1 MSEEAA
7 GSSAAGGGTSP
18 TAAKSPEQSGD
29 ALLMNIVVKTS
40 KEREA
45 FQIAPQADVK
55 DLRQLV
61 SERYQIEPS
70 KACLI
75 FSGKILKDGDLLSA
89 HSKLSLELQYL
100 SHHSNHFLSLLSAPN
115 RHEGR
120 THCAFS
126 YSRCKCALKNPF

>member
-7 GSSAAGGGTSP
+7 GSSAAGGTSP

-89 HSKLSLELQYL
+89 HSKLSL
-100 SHHSNHFLSLLSAPN
+100 S
-115 RHEGR
+115 R
-120 THCAFS
+120 TS
-126 YSRCKCALKNPF
+126 IS